1 MLEIFQISMALLVS
15 LTGLTAAIA
24 EGAPQLAFTLP
35 IALATWY
42 FVDYQKIW
50 SAPKWLTSTLALVAL
65 LVTGAE
71 FAAMV
76 DQSYLA
82 AGNHLLSYLTW
93 ILLFQQKTVRTY
105 WTLLALCISQIAI
118 TSLLTYSMWFGIALL
133 AFSLLASWTLSIF
146 LLYRS
151 VNFLNDDRPTQKDL
165 SHSSSTRNR
174 IARHWSG
181 VSRDRHERLVTGRFY
196 GSTVAVTGVTLSIA
210 TLFFLFIP
218 RIWPSKSMAR
228 GGTGRAPLT
237 GFTTEVRLGDM
248 GEILESNENVMTVQ
262 VFDARTGI
270 PLAPL
275 EAEKYLG
282 AEPLF
287 RGAVLEEY
295 LHGRWHRSPLK
306 ASRDV
311 DEGISDAEYRL
322 RIDLEPLGTGA
333 IFGFGNTLG
342 AATAKPYGTISWDY
356 FTNELTRGEE
366 TDLDRN
372 FSYDLFT
379 ASGPPDQWLSERRR
393 FELASPF
400 KFDLRTG
407 RLIPMN
413 QTKFFA
419 NLNYL
424 TELPRNL
431 APLFPIVEKITQG
444 TSTKREAA
452 QRVNDWLMNSGEF
465 QYSMKLQ
472 RTNTSIDPILDFLTN
487 HKTGHCEYFA
497 SSMATMLRC
506 LRIPSR
512 VVTGFKGGTFDPLTG
527 TLQVRMLHAHAWVEA
542 YIDDRWITFDPTP
555 PERNATVSNI
565 NKGPSRWLRNWRT
578 AEGVWHRLSLMSRD
592 TQEERIY
599 QPLVERLK
607 TAGDTAK
614 ELMQGRRDSIRRVLT
629 FFTSPERWFT
639 MEGAIVAVLLMMLLA
654 AVSWLI
660 RGLYQA
666 TRTLSG
672 FIKSS
677 AGALGSRT
685 PRVPFYDRFIA
696 LLKQHGFV
704 QAPTQTAREFIHATI
719 PAIESKLTQNG
730 AKDWLEDVVEQF
742 YRVRFGEEELTPEE
756 TQALEQRLR
765 SLEACLASDQDE
777 ST

>member
-35 IALATWY
+35 IALATWF
-42 FVDYQKIW
+42 FVDFKKIW
-50 SAPKWLTSTLALVAL
+50 SAPKWLTSTLALIAV
-65 LVTGAE
+65 LVSGAE

-82 AGNHLLSYLTW
+82 ASNHLLSYLTW
-93 ILLFQQKTVRTY
+93 ILLFQQKSVRTY

-118 TSLLTYSMWFGIALL
+118 TSLLTYSMWFGVALL

-151 VNFLNDDRPTQKDL
+151 VNFLNDDSPSQTGN
-165 SHSSSTRNR
+165 SHASSVRSR
-174 IARHWSG
+174 IARHWAG

-196 GSTVAVTGVTLSIA
+196 GSTVAVTAVTLSIA

-218 RIWPSKSMAR
+218 RIWPSRNMAR
-228 GGTGRAPLT
+228 GGTARAPVT

-248 GEILESNENVMTVQ
+248 GEILESNENVMSVR

-270 PLAPL
+270 PLLPL
-275 EAEKYLG
+275 DAEKYLG
-282 AEPLF
+282 ADPLF

-295 LHGRWHRSPLK
+295 QHGRWHRSPLK
-306 ASRDV
+306 SSRDV
-311 DEGISDAEYRL
+311 QEGIKEAKYRL
-322 RIDLEPLGTGA
+322 RIDLESLGTGA

-342 AATAKPYGTISWDY
+342 AATVKPYGTISWDY
-356 FTNELTRGEE
+356 FTNELTRAEE
-366 TDLDRN
+366 TDLDRS
-372 FSYDLFT
+372 FSYDLYT
-379 ASGPPDQWLSERRR
+379 APGFPDQWLSDRRR

-413 QTKFFA
+413 QTKFAA

-431 APLFPIVEKITQG
+431 APLFPLVNKITEG
-444 TSTKREAA
+444 SANPREAA
-452 QRVNDWLMNSGEF
+452 QRLNDWLMNSGDF
-465 QYSMKLQ
+465 QYSMKLK
-472 RTNTSIDPILDFLTN
+472 RTDTSIDPILDFLTN
-487 HKTGHCEYFA
+487 HKSGHCEYFA
-497 SSMATMLRC
+497 SSLATMLRC
-506 LRIPSR
+506 VNIPSR
-512 VVTGFKGGTFDPLTG
+512 VVTGFKGGSFDPNTG

-542 YIDDRWITFDPTP
+542 YLDHRWVTFDPTP
-555 PERNATVSNI
+555 PERDATVSNI
-565 NKGPSRWLRNWRT
+565 DNRPSRWLRNWRT
-578 AEGVWHRLSLMSRD
+578 AEGVWHRMSLMSRD

-599 QPLVERLK
+599 QPLVERLRS
-607 TAGDTAK
+607 AGDTAK
-614 ELMQGRRDSIRRVLT
+614 EVMQGRRDSLRRVLS
-629 FFTSPERWFT
+629 FFTTPERWFSF
-639 MEGAIVAVLLMMLLA
+639 EGVVVGVLLMLLIA

-660 RGLYQA
+660 RGIYQA

-672 FIKSS
+672 LFKSS
-677 AGALGSRT
+677 AGGMGSRT
-685 PRVPFYDRFIA
+685 RRVPFYDRFIA

-704 QAPTQTAREFIHATI
+704 QAPTQTAREFIHATL
-719 PAIESKLTQNG
+719 PAIESKLTQKGMN
-730 AKDWLEDVVEQF
+730 AWPEDVVEQF

-756 TQALEQRLR
+756 SQDLEQRLR